1 MNIDRYTKTVLT
13 VIAVCLIWI
22 SLGGPSL
29 LTPVAAQNN
38 VQDVAIVGWKQGD
51 FLHQLQV
58 KPLPVATPARQ
69 IARSRASFRRSS
81 PPFLQRQRDQHN

>member
-38 VQDVAIVGWKQGD
+38 VQDVAIVGWKQGTAAATTRNRVVEHKGKAGSRDD
-51 FLHQLQV
+51 FSC
-58 KPLPVATPARQ
+58 
-69 IARSRASFRRSS
+69 RSLLFAVVWQYGTS
-81 PPFLQRQRDQHN
+81 